1 MQQCAPRLFSTGKHW
16 YYYCNRSGF
25 YRTTTKGIRQTKS
38 QGSSKIGERCT
49 AHIKAIQ
56 DLSSGEVISNCSTHH
71 NHEVNVGH
79 VRLQH
84 DTRMKIAAQLQ
95 QGVAITRIVDKIRE
109 NTVHGITREHLV
121 TKQDIHNIKNHYNIE
136 GVIRHANDLTSV
148 CSWVEELMSLP
159 YDPIL
164 LFKPQGKPQPD
175 GMDNIAN
182 DDFILAIQ
190 TEFHRDMLVKYGGT
204 CVCIDST
211 HGTNM
216 YDFHLITL
224 LVIDAFG
231 KGLPVAW
238 CVSNREDTTMLVEFL
253 KALRERTGPLNP
265 RWFMSHDAQQFFNA
279 WIGVFESRDTA
290 KLLCA
295 WHVDRAWRTAL
306 NEHVTEK
313 PSGIKIYHQLRML
326 MMENEVKI

>member
-1 MQQCAPRLFSTGKHW
+1 MHFDDFTAFVAWKANEETRTHSTYVQQCAPRLFSTGKHW
-16 YYYCNRSGF
+16 YYYCNRSGL

-38 QGSSKIGERCT
+38 QGSSKIEERCT

-56 DLSSGEVISNCSTHH
+56 DLSSGEVLVEYCSTHH
-71 NHEVNVGH
+71 NHEVNLGH

-84 DTRMKIAAQLQ
+84 DTRMKIASQLQ
-95 QGVAITRIVDKIRE
+95 QGVAITRIVDNI
-109 NTVHGITREHLV
+109 NTGEHLV
-121 TKQDIHNIKNHYNIE
+121 TKQDIHIKNHYNIE
-136 GVIRHANDLTSV
+136 GVIRHANDQT
-148 CSWVEELMSLP
+148 SWVEELMSLP

-164 LFKPQGKPQPD
+164 LFKPQGKPQTD

-190 TEFHRDMLVKYGGT
+190 TEFQGDMLVKYGGT
-204 CVCIDST
+204 CVDST

-231 KGLPVAW
+231 EGLPVAW

-253 KALRERTGPLNP
+253 KAIREG
-265 RWFMSHDAQQFFNA
+265 H
-279 WIGVFESRDTA
+279 
-290 KLLCA
+290 
-295 WHVDRAWRTAL
+295 
-306 NEHVTEK
+306 
-313 PSGIKIYHQLRML
+313 
-326 MMENEVKI
+326 